1 MRALIVVD
9 EQPDFMP
16 GGPLPAPG
24 GGDVV
29 PITNQLMKRFDIVV
43 ASQDWHPPDHV
54 SFASN
59 HENKEPGETVRVTYE
74 EIPEGI
80 DQILW
85 PDHCVQDT
93 RGAELHPDL
102 NREQIQEVF
111 QKGVDPKIDSYSA
124 FYDNAHLR
132 ATGLGDY
139 LKSKGV
145 DEVFIAGLATDVC
158 VKFTALDAVKENF
171 RTSVIFDA
179 TRGVNMQEGDV
190 DRALE
195 EMREAGVRLV
205 KSEDV

>member
-1 MRALIVVD
+1 
-9 EQPDFMP
+9 
-16 GGPLPAPG
+16 
-24 GGDVV
+24 
-29 PITNQLMKRFDIVV
+29 MKRFDIVV